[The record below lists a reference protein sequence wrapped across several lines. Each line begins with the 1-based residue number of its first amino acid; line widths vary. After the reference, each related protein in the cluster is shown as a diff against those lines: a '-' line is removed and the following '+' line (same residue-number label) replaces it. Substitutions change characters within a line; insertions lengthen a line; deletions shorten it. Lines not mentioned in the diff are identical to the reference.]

1 MPYGIRMFNF
11 TDSILMNAVI
21 ALALYGVFVS
31 LISILIM
38 KLADR
43 FWPRMDTE
51 DIELEIE
58 IDKEEVESPKNQ
70 P

>member
-1 MPYGIRMFNF
+1 MFNF

-31 LISILIM
+31 LVSILIM
-38 KLADR
+38 KIADR

-51 DIELEIE
+51 DIELEI
-58 IDKEEVESPKNQ
+58 DKEEVESPKNQ